1 MLKPATIF
9 RFLKIVA
16 KIAICL
22 YLIILVA
29 LMLFEEALIFPAPTV
44 PAERWAKEFQ
54 QEDVTFSSS
63 DGTVLHGWY
72 FPVAGQEQSK
82 GTLLYSHGNGDCVAY
97 LDTFAD
103 MMRNNYSLN
112 VLVYDYRGYGNSEG
126 KPTGTGVLADGHA
139 ARKWLAEREN
149 IPVNEIILMGRSLGG
164 GVAVDLAANGG
175 ARGLIL
181 ESTFTRL
188 SDVAASQ
195 FPWIPVRLVMR
206 TKIDSIDKIGNYD
219 GPLLQSHGNA
229 DSLIP
234 FDQGKK
240 LHEAANDPKEFF
252 ELDGLN
258 HNDPQTIEYYEKL
271 GDFLNGI

>member
-29 LMLFEEALIFPAPTV
+29 LMLFEEFLIFPAPRV
-44 PAERWAKEFQ
+44 PEKRWTKEHQ
-54 QEDVTFSSS
+54 QEDVTFSSA

-72 FPVAGQEQSK
+72 FPVADQQQSK

-103 MMRNNYSLN
+103 MMRNKYSLN
-112 VLVYDYRGYGNSEG
+112 VLVYDYRGYGKSEG
-126 KPTGTGVLADGHA
+126 KSTGTGVLADGHA

-164 GVAVDLAANGG
+164 GVTVDLAANGG
-175 ARGLIL
+175 ARGLVL
-181 ESTFTRL
+181 ESTFSRL
-188 SDVAASQ
+188 SDVAAGQ
-195 FPWIPVRLVMR
+195 FPWLPVRLVMR
-206 TKIDSIDKIGNYD
+206 TKIDSIDKIASYK

-229 DSLIP
+229 DSLIQ
-234 FDQGKK
+234 FEQGKN

-252 ELDGLN
+252 ELEGLN
-258 HNDPQTIEYYEKL
+258 HNDPQTIEYYERFRE
-271 GDFLNGI
+271 FLDRI